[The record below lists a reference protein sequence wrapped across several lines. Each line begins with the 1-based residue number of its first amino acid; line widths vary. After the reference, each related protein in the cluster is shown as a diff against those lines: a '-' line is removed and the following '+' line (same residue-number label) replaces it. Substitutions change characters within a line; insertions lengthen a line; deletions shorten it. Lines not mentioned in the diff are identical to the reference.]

1 MSAAAPRPDRLWGAR
16 RLIAAAF
23 AALAAIQIG
32 VILWLIWVAP
42 VRVPWQDELFHFAFF
57 MKARAGNAAWADYWQ
72 PLGGVHRTVF
82 PRLLYVLA
90 IEATGWDRRV
100 WLTINPLLVA
110 GACAALWATA
120 RRTSGSR
127 AVALALL
134 APIAAL
140 LFALSQ
146 YSQWLNPF
154 GLQFALVV
162 ACGALALWALSA
174 GGGGWPSFALAVG
187 ATWVASW
194 SGLHGLALWAALLP
208 LVALAGWR
216 KVPVW
221 MACAVVV
228 IGTYANGLPRQ
239 NTQGITPGGLLA
251 YALANLGSPLGTLQ
265 SAAGGS
271 SSGTTPRSRLRPPL
285 GARDR
290 RGERGAVLLGNLF
303 VAWRQ
308 GARSGESGA
317 VSALVLPCGLRGRLR
332 AADRGR
338 ARIDQR
344 EFGAHVALPDVRAAL
359 VGRAGGDRRA
369 GGGDGVGGAGERAS
383 GRAGERSRCGES
395 GGTGAGCALL
405 RLGQSG
411 EWAADARPARR
422 IALDGNLRPR
432 PRQCPG

>member
-317 VSALVLPCGLRGRLR
+317 VSALVLPCGL
-332 AADRGR
+332 AA
-338 ARIDQR
+338 AC
-344 EFGAHVALPDVRAAL
+344 ALL
-359 VGRAGGDRRA
+359 TGVGRASTTRVRRSRRA
-369 GGGDGVGGAGERAS
+369 LRTFALLCGSRWWRSARRWWRRRGGAGERAS